1 MYTSENISTILDFR
15 YHTPTNY
22 EDTGNRPSDEL
33 ILDALDL
40 VRKLIKCPEPY
51 IILGMDGLDTVV
63 KFIWN
68 VGSQGVIQYTLSE
81 DYLKLFVIDDDGNI
95 LVNNEE
101 LNHEEYVSID
111 LITKYYIRE
120 ILKNDDSQIDQDFYL
135 DFRKEKI

>member
-1 MYTSENISTILDFR
+1 MYSRENISEILDFR
-15 YHTPTNY
+15 FQTPTNY
-22 EDTGNRPSDEL
+22 EYTGDRPSDEL

-40 VRKLIKCPEPY
+40 VRKFIKCREPQ
-51 IILGMDGLDTVV
+51 IILGIDGVNTTAI

-68 VGSQGVIQYTLSE
+68 VSSYGVIQYTLTE

-95 LVNNEE
+95 LVNDEK

-120 ILKNDDSQIDQDFYL
+120 ILKNDDSQID
-135 DFRKEKI
+135 

>member
-1 MYTSENISTILDFR
+1 MYLAGNISTILDFR
-15 YHTPTNY
+15 HQTPTNY
-22 EDTGNRPSDEL
+22 EYTGDRPSDEL

-40 VRKLIKCPEPY
+40 VRKFVKCPEPH
-51 IILGMDGLDTVV
+51 IILGIDGLDTVV
-63 KFIWN
+63 KFIWDI
-68 VGSQGVIQYTLSE
+68 GSHGVIQYTLSE

-120 ILKNDDSQIDQDFYL
+120 ILKNDDSQID
-135 DFRKEKI
+135 